1 MQQQPMQQQPIQQQ
15 PMQQQQMPQQQQQQQ
30 PPQMQAA
37 TPPAATPAAPPAAPP
52 AVTSAAPAVTLPAA
66 ESSRLTSPGPKKNLK
81 RNPQS
86 PNTSSGHTGVRKRAS
101 TRLNFPDGLPINED
115 KNSKEKSGSSSSSS
129 DDIDES
135 VEKGAV
141 EPSPSPPALTHHK
154 RPASL
159 MNYPDAGLNP
169 TKKRR
174 LISTNTTK
182 YKGVYNSGK
191 RFQAWIR
198 IDGKQEY
205 FGRYTTPIGTY
216 DTAKEA
222 ALAVDRAIV
231 QHKLSSSKLNFPNGY
246 TSNSEDEEGREEEND
261 DSSSS
266 SSSSYSSHGSDD
278 GKSDDKNA
286 VVEPFPSQMPS
297 LPQQGD
303 QQRRQNPM
311 PPPATTSTSCSTELP
326 PPTSCCG

>member
-1 MQQQPMQQQPIQQQ
+1 M
-15 PMQQQQMPQQQQQQQ
+15 
-30 PPQMQAA
+30 
-37 TPPAATPAAPPAAPP
+37 
-52 AVTSAAPAVTLPAA
+52 
-66 ESSRLTSPGPKKNLK
+66 GC
-81 RNPQS
+81 QS
-86 PNTSSGHTGVRKRAS
+86 MRTKTARKRAAVAAAAV
-101 TRLNFPDGLPINED
+101 
-115 KNSKEKSGSSSSSS
+115 

-141 EPSPSPPALTHHK
+141 EPSPSPALTHHK

-159 MNYPDAGLNP
+159 MNYPDGLNP
-169 TKKRR
+169 TKKKR

-286 VVEPFPSQMPS
+286 VVEPFPSQMPP

-303 QQRRQNPM
+303 QQRRQYSM
-311 PPPATTSTSCSTELP
+311 PPPP
-326 PPTSCCG
+326 PQPVAQQHYHHRHPAAADQQHQQMIPLRRKFWHPNHRCRRCCALREVLWQKAIHFIIETANMVGHDKLDDTKISVKLSIGLRKSPPQL